1 MGRGLR
7 PDRYVESAFAVD
19 YRSLYEEGYRGIIF
33 DIDNTLVAPNAPA
46 DEKSKKLIRNL
57 KEMGYATIIMSNNT
71 GRRARD
77 FAEAVNC
84 PVVTGAWKP
93 FPGRYPEAL
102 SVMHTT
108 RENTMAIGDQIYTDI
123 WGANNAG
130 LYSILTKPLT
140 AKEEFWIRVKRLLE
154 KPVIGGRHPE
164 EGGRVD
170 RD

>member
-7 PDRYVESAFAVD
+7 PDRYVKSAFVID
-19 YRSLYEEGYRGIIF
+19 YRSLYEKGYRGIIF
-33 DIDNTLVAPNAPA
+33 DIDNTLVPPNAPA
-46 DEKSKKLIRNL
+46 DERSKKLL
-57 KEMGYATIIMSNNT
+57 SDLQAMGYSTIIMSNNT

-77 FAEAVNC
+77 FAEAVNSR
-84 PVVTGAWKP
+84 VVTGAWKP

-102 SVMHTT
+102 SLMHTT
-108 RENTMAIGDQIYTDI
+108 RETTMAIGDQIYTDI

-140 AKEEFWIRVKRLLE
+140 LQEEFWIRAKRLLE
-154 KPVIGGRHPE
+154 KPVIGGKRPE
-164 EGGRVD
+164 EGESVD